1 MTKEKILTKRF
12 VFSASSVAALREKY
26 ADQSTTEDLPR
37 RPTRIEALSALI
49 WSRFVAVT
57 HGMADPRRVYTIL
70 HAVNLRTRMDPPLPE
85 NYFGYIVRF
94 AITTLSMDGMNEGQ
108 CHALVNQLRSNRK
121 NRWRL
126 HKKKNFERS

>member
-57 HGMADPRRVYTIL
+57 HGMVDPRRVYTIL
-70 HAVNLRTRMDPPLPE
+70 HAVNLSIRMDLPLTE
-85 NYFGYIVRF
+85 NYFGNIVRF
-94 AITTLSMDGMNEGQ
+94 AITTPSMDGMNEGQ

-121 NRWRL
+121 NR
-126 HKKKNFERS
+126 